1 MTTTVSS
8 PTDHA
13 ARLPTFSVVVP
24 NYNHAHYL
32 EAALQAHLTQKEPPL
47 EIIVVD
53 DASTDDSCSVVARVA
68 AKHPRVRLVRLPCN
82 VGVNAAI
89 NRGLREACGDYV
101 CVSAADDVVT
111 PLFAAKSLELL
122 SQYPT
127 AGFCFSDRAQLLGDS
142 GIVKRLPLFLSDR
155 PCMFSPEAIARL
167 LKGNY
172 WSFASNTILYRRDAL
187 SAIGGF
193 NEDLRWYA
201 DWFAD
206 YAMAFRHGA
215 CYVPELLAFFR
226 VLPGS
231 YSARGVRQSETQRE
245 LIYRILD
252 ALASNP
258 WQDVARSFRSGA
270 LMPEMSVRVLMWLL
284 VSPRHRGYV
293 TPRLAAR
300 LLFGSLWSALMPLMP
315 DWLHQ
320 AARRLAAASARRS
333 LTGRWSHLSPTGR
346 GGGQ

>member
-1 MTTTVSS
+1 MSH
-8 PTDHA
+8 PA
-13 ARLPTFSVVVP
+13 APVIQLPTYSVVIP
-24 NYNHAHYL
+24 NYNHGHYL
-32 EAALQAHLTQKEPPL
+32 ESALEGHLTQRVPPR

-53 DASTDDSCSVVARVA
+53 DASTDESCTLVERASD
-68 AKHPRVRLVRLPCN
+68 KHSHVRLIRFQRN
-82 VGVNAAI
+82 SGVNTAI

-101 CVSAADDVVT
+101 CVSAADDVMT
-111 PLFAAKSLELL
+111 PSFAAKSLELL

-155 PCMFSPEAIARL
+155 PCRFSPEAIARL
-167 LKGNY
+167 LKINFF
-172 WSFASNTILYRRDAL
+172 SFASNTILYRRDAL

-206 YAMAFRHGA
+206 YVMAFRHGA
-215 CYVPELLAFFR
+215 CYVPEVLAIYR

-231 YSARGVRQSETQRE
+231 YSAHGVRQSETQRE

-293 TPRLAAR
+293 TPRLAGR
-300 LLFGSLWSALMPLMP
+300 LLFGSLWSVLMPLMP

-320 AARRLAAASARRS
+320 SVRWLAGAPTRWAHRSAARSGER
-333 LTGRWSHLSPTGR
+333 
-346 GGGQ
+346 Q